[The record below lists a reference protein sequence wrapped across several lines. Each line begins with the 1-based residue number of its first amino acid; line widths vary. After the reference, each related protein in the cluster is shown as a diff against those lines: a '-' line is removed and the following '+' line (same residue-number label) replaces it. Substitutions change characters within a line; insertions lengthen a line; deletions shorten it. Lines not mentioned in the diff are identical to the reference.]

1 MVTRPV
7 PLLVTLC
14 LALVLSM
21 VGFANFAVL
30 LPEFSALWHLTST
43 QAGWIGGIYFV
54 GYVAA
59 VPLLGGLTDTV
70 DARQISVCV
79 LSGGLVRS
87 FSCTHLRLPTQG
99 RV

>member
-30 LPEFSALWHLTST
+30 LPEFSALWLLTST
-43 QAGWIGGIYFV
+43 QAGWIGGI
-54 GYVAA
+54 
-59 VPLLGGLTDTV
+59 
-70 DARQISVCV
+70 
-79 LSGGLVRS
+79 
-87 FSCTHLRLPTQG
+87 
-99 RV
+99 